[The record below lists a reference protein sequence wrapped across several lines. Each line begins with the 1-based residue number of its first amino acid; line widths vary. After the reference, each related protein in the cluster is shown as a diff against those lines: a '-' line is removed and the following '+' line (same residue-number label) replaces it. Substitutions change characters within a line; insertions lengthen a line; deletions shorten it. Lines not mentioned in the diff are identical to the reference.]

1 MGEENMN
8 NRKPEFAQGTVRYAG
23 ITVNYKATI
32 IPTAHA
38 PHVGADSPRY
48 MEPGRKCAVVDFE
61 LFDDYGIEATR
72 AFLVDEL
79 EEIRALILEDWQ
91 IRRVAESLMAA
102 KVVEFYSPTLAEVNF
117 RRGY

>member
-1 MGEENMN
+1 MN

-48 MEPGRKCAVVDFE
+48 MEPGRKCAVVHFE
-61 LFDDYGIEATR
+61 LYDDDGNDEGHLYMYK
-72 AFLVDEL
+72 EL